1 MPLSE
6 PITPGVVDWT
16 GENPGILLKNDD
28 GSFAAMALFFRVAWS
43 PVGQGQVLLLY
54 GTPGKAE
61 ADDGAPNILLSDNAE
76 LSQYL
81 LDNFIGKLGA
91 FRDSPA
97 FENLTHVVAQSTRSS
112 GDPMGHRYTET
123 VAGEGYSIEL
133 VWEDLEAP
141 RALELTPDQV
151 GTGEHT
157 MFTLLVPA
165 QKAQIIVNGKSLP
178 GAVGTRVQAGMETTS
193 AFLYF
198 SETWVIPPAVSV

>member
-1 MPLSE
+1 MPLAE

-43 PVGQGQVLLLY
+43 PAGQGQVLLLY
-54 GTPGKAE
+54 GRPQEK
-61 ADDGAPNILLSDNAE
+61 DGTAAAPNVLMSDNPA
-76 LSQYL
+76 LADYL
-81 LDNFIGKLGA
+81 KTNFIGKLAA
-91 FRDSPA
+91 FANAPA
-97 FENLTHVVAQSTRSS
+97 FAQLPHILAQSVRSS

-123 VAGEGYSIEL
+123 IAGEGLVIEL
-133 VWEDLEAP
+133 VWEELEEA

-165 QKAQIIVNGKSLP
+165 RAAQILVNGKALP
-178 GAVGTRVQAGMETTS
+178 GAVGTRVQAAMETTT

-198 SETWVIPPAVSV
+198 SETWIIPPGE